1 MIDCSSIKDI
11 VQELESFLKF
21 VFEEIFGFETNIIEL
36 LLVDSVNL
44 GPEFRIQVMEVFF
57 ESLRLVS
64 INFVNSAVASLFL
77 SGRTTG
83 TSMELGH

>member
-44 GPEFRIQVMEVFF
+44 GPEFRI
-57 ESLRLVS
+57 
-64 INFVNSAVASLFL
+64 
-77 SGRTTG
+77 
-83 TSMELGH
+83 